1 MTRLI
6 SIAAAAVALL
16 GAVPAVA
23 QGGAYYVA
31 KPAAELKKA
40 SIITRNTVWKCRDG
54 VCLAPK
60 SADRPAIMCELVA
73 REAGKLELF
82 TVAGAQMD
90 AAALD
95 KCNARA
101 K

>member
-6 SIAAAAVALL
+6 AAAAATVALL

-23 QGGAYYVA
+23 QSAYYVA
-31 KPAAELKKA
+31 KPVTASSKA
-40 SIITRNTVWKCRDG
+40 SLITRNTVWKCADG

-73 REAGKLELF
+73 RETGKLELF
-82 TVAGAQMD
+82 TVAGAQFD

>member
-6 SIAAAAVALL
+6 SAAAAAFALL
-16 GAVPAVA
+16 GAVPALA
-23 QGGAYYVA
+23 QGAYYVA
-31 KPAAELKKA
+31 KPAAGFDKA
-40 SIITRNTVWKCRDG
+40 SLVTRNTVWKCADG
-54 VCLAPK
+54 VCLAQK
-60 SADRPAIMCELVA
+60 AADRPAIMCELVA
-73 REAGKLELF
+73 RNVGKLEQF
-82 TVAGAQMD
+82 AVAGAQFD

>member
-6 SIAAAAVALL
+6 SIAAAAAALL

-23 QGGAYYVA
+23 QGAYYVA

-40 SIITRNTVWKCRDG
+40 SIVTRNTVWKCNDG

-60 SADRPAIMCELVA
+60 ATDRAAIMCELVA
-73 REAGKLELF
+73 RETGKLEFF
-82 TVAGAQMD
+82 TVGGAQLD
-90 AAALD
+90 EAALG